1 MFVLSESH
9 FTIRQAAK
17 SICLCRLSFLSSEGL
32 KQDREGTH
40 CGYICIHAVTSTA
53 VDPHYSII
61 LNFPP
66 HRWCTACRGWSS
78 HSSPTPGHSHSGL
91 QDQIQGSNPNSSPL
105 ASLGSGAGPPPTG
118 PQSQPRS
125 PPQPPFPRE
134 GTQTHLEDR
143 KCFTHKTI
151 ISNLSISLESNQTE

>member
-17 SICLCRLSFLSSEGL
+17 SICLPRLSFLSPERL
-32 KQDREGTH
+32 KQDREGTY
-40 CGYICIHAVTSTA
+40 CGCICIHAVTTSLQV
-53 VDPHYSII
+53 VDPHYNIM

-66 HRWCTACRGWSS
+66 HRWCTAYRGWSS
-78 HSSPTPGHSHSGL
+78 HNSPTPGHSHSGL

-118 PQSQPRS
+118 LQSQPRS
-125 PPQPPFPRE
+125 PPPPPFPRE
-134 GTQTHLEDR
+134 GTQTHLE
-143 KCFTHKTI
+143 
-151 ISNLSISLESNQTE
+151 E